1 MSPIEARIQALT
13 REARLRRGAELGGS
27 VLLSFVFAV
36 YASWFES
43 DVMRAS
49 AMTVVG
55 CVLAVT
61 VALMM
66 LTRAGRIDVTPSDAA
81 YVPEWQAALRRQA
94 RVYAWAPVWLVL
106 PVLLAVCAFVLALDR
121 VVYAS
126 RSPSPMLPA
135 DLGIMVAL
143 GLAVAVLNLEWS
155 RRLTAAAAALGQVPA
170 AEAARP
176 ADVPRDTAAPA
187 PAEA

>member
-27 VLLSFVFAV
+27 VLLSFVFAE

-43 DVMRAS
+43 DAMRAS
-49 AMTVVG
+49 AMVVVG

-66 LTRAGRIDVTPSDAA
+66 LTRTGNVAAAPTDAS

-94 RVYAWAPVWLVL
+94 RVYAWAPLWLVL

-143 GLAVAVLNLEWS
+143 GLAAAVLNLEWS
-155 RRLTAAAAALGQVPA
+155 RRLGAAATALGQVPA
-170 AEAARP
+170 AEAAP
-176 ADVPRDTAAPA
+176 AASVSAPPAAPA